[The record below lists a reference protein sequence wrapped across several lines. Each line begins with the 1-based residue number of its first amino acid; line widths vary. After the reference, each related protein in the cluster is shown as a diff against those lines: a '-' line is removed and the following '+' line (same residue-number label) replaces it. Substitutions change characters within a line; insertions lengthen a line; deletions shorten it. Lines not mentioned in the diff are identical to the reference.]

1 MAGTDAKSTQPER
14 REAKPR
20 LAYELF
26 ILLVA
31 ILSLLVLLGSVLP
44 FIPERFRQL
53 LQIVSQWL
61 SPLFLVD
68 FALSLW
74 RAPDRGSYLKRW
86 GWLDLLGA
94 IPYPPILHLARTAR
108 AVRALRT
115 LRAGKPRAVVRDVD
129 EHRNLASLLAVLFV
143 ALVVVVG
150 ASLLVLE
157 VESHQPGASIVDS
170 GDALWWALVTV
181 TTVGYGDNYP
191 VSGVGRAA
199 AIVVMVVGI
208 SLWGV
213 LASSLAAAF
222 VRPRRAR
229 AEDHADMQQQL
240 DHVLDSLHRLE
251 ERVDQLL
258 DEQEDDIT

>member
-1 MAGTDAKSTQPER
+1 MADMDTRSTRPRR

-31 ILSLLVLLGSVLP
+31 IFSLLVLLGSVLP
-44 FIPERFRQL
+44 FIPERFRDL
-53 LQIVSQWL
+53 LLLVSRWL
-61 SPLFLVD
+61 SIVFLVD
-68 FALSLW
+68 FAISLW
-74 RAPDRGSYLKRW
+74 RAPGRWSYLKRW

-94 IPYPPILHLARTAR
+94 IPHPPILHLARTGR

-115 LRAGKPRAVVRDVD
+115 LRAGKPQAVARDVD
-129 EHRNLASLLAVLFV
+129 EHRGLSSLLLVLFL
-143 ALVVVVG
+143 AIVVVVT

-157 VESHQPGASIVDS
+157 VELQQPGASIVDS

-181 TTVGYGDNYP
+181 TTVGYGDEYP
-191 VSGVGRAA
+191 VTDTGRVA

-208 SLWGV
+208 ALWGV
-213 LASSLAAAF
+213 LASSLAAFF
-222 VRPRRAR
+222 VRPRRRAR

-240 DHVLDSLHRLE
+240 DHVIDSLHRLE
-251 ERVDQLL
+251 ERVDLL
-258 DEQEDDIT
+258 LEDREDDT